1 MKTFLSISLLVLAGS
16 LAQAQCWNPF
26 VPVAAPVAYPMTTTY
41 FNGNSA
47 TTINFGRPVYA
58 PTMTTTYVSGNSA
71 TTINFGGRIAPV
83 VPYVAP
89 VVPTF
94 TPVVAP
100 RFQSALCFD

>member
-1 MKTFLSISLLVLAGS
+1 MKTFLSISLLVAAAS
-16 LAQAQCWNPF
+16 FVQAQCWNPF
-26 VPVAAPVAYPMTTTY
+26 VPVAASVAYPMTTTY
-41 FNGNSA
+41 LN
-47 TTINFGRPVYA
+47 
-58 PTMTTTYVSGNSA
+58 GNSA

-83 VPYVAP
+83 VPYAAP